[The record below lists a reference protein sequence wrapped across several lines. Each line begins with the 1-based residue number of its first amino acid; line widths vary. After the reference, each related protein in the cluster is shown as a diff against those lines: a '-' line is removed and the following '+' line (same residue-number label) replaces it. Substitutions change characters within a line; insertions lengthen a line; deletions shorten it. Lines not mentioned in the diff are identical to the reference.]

1 MSSRR
6 EQMQEHIESPE
17 WTESGPENVFRF
29 HHGSLAAERRGS
41 PADRHDGSAALQLVH
56 QLADAVRSREDHAAQ
71 VEARAHALGKRAIDE
86 LHLAEERLRATDA
99 ARNAAEAALNKAN
112 ATLQEFEVALNHT
125 EARIAA
131 AETQLSDALRRAK
144 AAETRAAQSETALQR
159 LEDAIRVQLLN
170 TQRQAPRNSA
180 AAA

>member
-1 MSSRR
+1 
-6 EQMQEHIESPE
+6 MQERIESPE
-17 WTESGPENVFRF
+17 WTESEPENVFRF
-29 HHGSLAAERRGS
+29 HHGPLAAERLDS
-41 PADRHDGSAALQLVH
+41 LADRDNGSAALQLVH
-56 QLADAVRSREDHAAQ
+56 QLADVIRSRENHAAQ
-71 VEARAHALGKRAIDE
+71 VEARAHALGKRALDE
-86 LHLAEERLRATDA
+86 LNLAEGRLRATEA
-99 ARNAAEAALNKAN
+99 ARNAAEVALNKAN
-112 ATLQEFEVALNHT
+112 TMLQEFEVALNHT

-170 TQRQAPRNSA
+170 TRGQAPRNSA